1 MNYLGS
7 KVRLSE
13 FIFNVISNSVDQ
25 KLSDCSFFDL
35 FAGTGAVGNFFH
47 NKVKSIGY
55 NDREYYSYTL
65 NSAFYSE
72 VLEGQYQSMLDELN
86 QLEGLE
92 GFIFHEYS
100 ESGTAGRLY
109 FSANNGKKIDAMRLH
124 IEQLFQCSEIN
135 EDFYIL
141 LIATLL
147 VAADKIAN
155 IASVYCAYLKK
166 LKKTATFTIELN
178 PIKRAVRLIEY
189 KVHKDDSNMLIKN
202 IKGDILYLDPPYN
215 AREYGSYYH
224 LLNTISIY
232 DTKFKPKGKTGI
244 RSYETS
250 RFCLKKEAD
259 KALLEILNIA
269 DFKHIFLSYN
279 NEGFISSSR
288 IKEMMTDLGYYKCS
302 SIKYPRFKSDRN
314 NLKSYT
320 EESLHHLI
328 KY

>member
-13 FIFNVISNSVDQ
+13 FIFNVISNSLDQ

-47 NKVKSIGY
+47 NKVKCIGY
-55 NDREYYSYTL
+55 NDREYYSYIL

-72 VLEGQYQSMLDELN
+72 VGERQYQSTLDELN
-86 QLEGLE
+86 QLEGVE
-92 GFIFHEYS
+92 GFIFQEYS

-109 FSANNGKKIDAMRLH
+109 FSAKNGKKIDAMRLH
-124 IEQLFQCSEIN
+124 IEQLFQSCKIN
-135 EDFYIL
+135 EDFYTL

-147 VAADKIAN
+147 VATDKIAN

-166 LKKTATFTIELN
+166 LKKTAMGQIELT
-178 PIKRAVRLIEY
+178 PIERALKQVE
-189 KVHKDDSNMLIKN
+189 HKIHRADSNDLIKN
-202 IKGDILYLDPPYN
+202 INGEILYLDPPYN
-215 AREYGSYYH
+215 GREYGSYYH
-224 LLNTISIY
+224 LLNTLSLY
-232 DTKFKPKGKTGI
+232 NTEFQPKGKTGM

-250 RFCLKKEAD
+250 RFCLKKEAV
-259 KALLEILNIA
+259 KALFEMLQVA

-279 NEGFISSSR
+279 NQGFISASR
-288 IKEMMTDLGYYKCS
+288 IEEMMKDLGQYRCS
-302 SIKYPRFKSDRN
+302 SIKYPRFKSHRN
-314 NLKSYT
+314 TPKSST
-320 EESLHHLI
+320 EEFLHHLI

>member
-35 FAGTGAVGNFFH
+35 FAGTGAVGNYFYS
-47 NKVKSIGY
+47 KVKSIGY
-55 NDREYYSYTL
+55 NDREYYSYIL

-72 VLEGQYQSMLDELN
+72 VGEGRYQSMLDELN
-86 QLEGLE
+86 QLEGME
-92 GFIFHEYS
+92 GFIFQEYS
-100 ESGTAGRLY
+100 ESGSAGRLY
-109 FSANNGKKIDAMRLH
+109 FSANNGKKIDSMRLY

-135 EDFYIL
+135 EDLYIL

-147 VAADKIAN
+147 VAADKVAN
-155 IASVYCAYLKK
+155 TASVYCAYLKN
-166 LKKTATFTIELN
+166 LKKTATFNIELN
-178 PIKRAVRLIEY
+178 PIKRAMTFVEY

-202 IKGDILYLDPPYN
+202 ITGDILYLDPPYN
-215 AREYGSYYH
+215 GREYGSYYH

-232 DTKFKPKGKTGI
+232 DTKFQPKGKTGI

-250 RFCLKKEAD
+250 KFCLKKEAD
-259 KALLEILNIA
+259 KALLEILNSA

-279 NEGFISSSR
+279 NEGFISQSR
-288 IKEMMTDLGYYKCS
+288 IKEMMTALGHYECS
-302 SIKYPRFKSDRN
+302 SLKYPRFTSHRGDP
-314 NLKSYT
+314 KSYT